1 VSTLA
6 GSNTKLP
13 LRSAMEARDLRA
25 ALDAFAPDAIVRS
38 PFTDRLA
45 FRGREQIGA
54 VLEVILENFGEFRYS
69 DELIAGESAVLV
81 GDTEVAGIELEFVDH
96 IRLDPDAKIRE
107 MTVFFRP
114 LPATTAAMRAIGAG
128 LGRRRSGAR
137 AAVISALARPL
148 AFMSATG
155 DALGVRLVR
164 PGV

>member
-6 GSNTKLP
+6 GTHTRLP
-13 LRSAMEARDLRA
+13 LRTAMEARDLQA

-45 FRGREQIGA
+45 FHGREQIGA
-54 VLEVILENFGEFRYS
+54 VLEVILENFGEIRYS
-69 DELIAGESAVLV
+69 DELVAGASAVLV
-81 GDTEVAGIELEFVDH
+81 AHSEVSGIELELIDH
-96 IRLDPDAKIRE
+96 IRLDPDGKIRE

-114 LPATTAAMRAIGAG
+114 LPATTAAMRVIGAG

-148 AFMSATG
+148 AFMSAAG